1 MGSSHQQTVDE
12 VAGEKYSSVIK
23 GTVNA
28 SSDKETRTASFPAT
42 PAFKGYDPKKEFL
55 KLVMN
60 KKVKDP
66 DGSDSSGLDH
76 FGFDSE
82 YYRHYP
88 ESPKYDDVKTGTKGR
103 PGTAFT
109 PNLASPQDGV
119 NPKSITKKVTL
130 KEKESVTPFVGE
142 GTSVAPDA
150 PSKRIRK
157 DSVERIKSLADVS
170 S

>member
-1 MGSSHQQTVDE
+1 M
-12 VAGEKYSSVIK
+12 
-23 GTVNA
+23 
-28 SSDKETRTASFPAT
+28 R
-42 PAFKGYDPKKEFL
+42 
-55 KLVMN
+55 
-60 KKVKDP
+60 
-66 DGSDSSGLDH
+66 
-76 FGFDSE
+76 
-82 YYRHYP
+82 
-88 ESPKYDDVKTGTKGR
+88 ESTKGR

-142 GTSVAPDA
+142 GTSVDPDA
-150 PSKRIRK
+150 TSKRIRK